1 MLDRNLSVN
10 LRHFVRRNQ
19 HLDLKKKNVFSQL
32 SVFGYLCVFPALET
46 IFFYVVDLRDI
57 VVHCAA
63 ETTLSKDYINFV
75 HTHLHQGILRARRDF
90 IPKVVQFPLAL
101 SIQTLGLHCTTVVVP
116 AMCTCSISVGLNLL
130 FHESKQLASVCQFI
144 CHCSVC
150 FQPWQQTQ
158 SPFLACQW
166 VADATQQLESSYSD
180 CPLQRGFSEPWQ
192 RLLRKLIRIAKS
204 LLGCY
209 DVCVYVCVWEIWV

>member
-1 MLDRNLSVN
+1 MCQFGPSQEGYGHADQGL
-10 LRHFVRRNQ
+10 HFVSCQLRQGLQLQRSIHSICIVRASVAPHQ
-19 HLDLKKKNVFSQL
+19 QILDTLQEYVGQKPVCQLKTFCKKKPALGFKKKNVFSQL

-158 SPFLACQW
+158 SPFLACQ
-166 VADATQQLESSYSD
+166 
-180 CPLQRGFSEPWQ
+180 
-192 RLLRKLIRIAKS
+192 
-204 LLGCY
+204 
-209 DVCVYVCVWEIWV
+209 